1 METILNTSSS
11 RLARRSSRGLIGGA
25 VKQLRYVVPTLLAC
39 LALTS
44 CLGHG
49 DNDVGYVRAIDLVP
63 NSPELE
69 LTVDSTADVATM
81 NYGDMTPLVGIHPGS
96 HAIQVA
102 GVTASNLITQPQAT
116 YTAFGTPTTQNIVEG
131 TDYTVIAYGS
141 VPDAVQYLVIPDT
154 TLQNS
159 LPADVVVYQII
170 HAAPK
175 GPPVIMYITAPEA
188 GITEPLELGVLS
200 YGQSTS
206 EKTLTIAIPEGLL
219 NTSAV
224 LSVNVTIELRDA
236 NTGAVL
242 VPANTVTVKEQDR
255 LTFVVADNI
264 GPGSTPIV
272 VDAFD
277 SPTGAAST
285 GTLLANQNDDAEL
298 AFANVTSTAPAYNVI
313 GGLNLKTPLATDIP
327 YGEKSFYGDV
337 NSGVA
342 GTIAAPTADPTDYT
356 FLVSFPAQADQSY
369 TEYAVGPLA
378 YIAGVVLQDDRRSV
392 PTQAEF
398 RFLNAAWTLQ
408 YGPAV
413 DIYLNPPSVVF
424 NIDASNSNRPPPNY
438 PAVAFKASTAY
449 LQVLAG
455 TYQVYFVNTGTSDV
469 ILGPIN
475 LTLEDGQNT
484 TYVLTNRSDGALEM
498 LTFQDAKPP
507 VLD

>member
-11 RLARRSSRGLIGGA
+11 RLARRSSRGLIGSA
-25 VKQLRYVVPTLLAC
+25 VKQLRHVVPTLLAG
-39 LALTS
+39 LVLSS
-44 CLGHG
+44 CLGHS
-49 DNDVGYVRAIDLVP
+49 DNDVGYVRGINLVP
-63 NSPELE
+63 NSPDLE
-69 LTVDSTADVATM
+69 LTVDSNAYVASM

-96 HAIQVA
+96 HVIQVS
-102 GVTASNLITQPQAT
+102 GVVASDLVTQPQAT
-116 YTAFGTPTTQNIVEG
+116 YDAFDGTTTQNIVAG

-141 VPDAVQYLVIPDT
+141 VPDSVQYLVVPDT
-154 TLQNS
+154 TLQNT

-200 YGQSTS
+200 FGESTS
-206 EKTLTIAIPEGLL
+206 ERTLTIAIPEGLL
-219 NTSAV
+219 NTSAII
-224 LSVNVTIELRDA
+224 SVNVTIELRDA

-242 VPANTVTVKEQDR
+242 VPANTVSVNEQDR
-255 LTFVVADNI
+255 LTFVIADNI
-264 GPGSTPIV
+264 GPGATPIV
-272 VDAFD
+272 VDALD
-277 SPTGAAST
+277 SPTGAAAN
-285 GTLLANQNDDAEL
+285 GTQFANPNDDSEL
-298 AFANVTSTAPAYNVI
+298 AFANVTSTAPAFNVI

-342 GTIAAPTADPTDYT
+342 GTIAAPTSDPTDYT

-369 TEYAVGPLA
+369 TEYAVGPLQ
-378 YIAGVVLQDDRRSV
+378 YIAGVVIQDDRRSV
-392 PTQAEF
+392 PTQGEF

-424 NIDASNSNRPPPNY
+424 NIDASNTNRPPPNY
-438 PAVAFKASTAY
+438 PATAFRASTAY

-455 TYQVYFVNTGTSDV
+455 TYQVYFVNTGTSDI
-469 ILGPIN
+469 ILGPIDLN
-475 LTLEDGQNT
+475 ITAGQNST
-484 TYVLTNRSDGALEM
+484 NVLTNRSDGALEM

-507 VLD
+507 AP

>member
-1 METILNTSSS
+1 
-11 RLARRSSRGLIGGA
+11 LIGGA
-25 VKQLRYVVPTLLAC
+25 VQQLRSVVATLVAA

-44 CLGHG
+44 CLGHS
-49 DNDVGYVRAIDLVP
+49 DNDVGYVRAINLVP

-102 GVTASNLITQPQAT
+102 GVTASNLITQPQVT
-116 YTAFGTPTTQNIVEG
+116 YTAFGTPITQNIVEG

-141 VPDAVQYLVIPDT
+141 VPDAVQYLVVPDT
-154 TLQNS
+154 TLQNA

-188 GITEPLELGVLS
+188 GITEPVELGVLS
-200 YGQSTS
+200 YGESTS
-206 EKTLTIAIPEGLL
+206 ERTLTIAIPEGLL
-219 NTSAV
+219 NTSAI

-255 LTFVVADNI
+255 LTFVIADNI
-264 GPGSTPIV
+264 GPGATPIV

-277 SPTGAAST
+277 SPSGEAST
-285 GTLLANQNDDAEL
+285 GTLLANQNDDSGL

-342 GTIAAPTADPTDYT
+342 GTIAAPTSDPTDYT
-356 FLVSFPAQADQSY
+356 FLVSFAAQADQSY
-369 TEYAVGPLA
+369 TEYAVGPVA

-438 PAVAFKASTAY
+438 PATAFKAFTAY

-469 ILGPIN
+469 ILGPIDI
-475 LTLEDGQNT
+475 TLENGQNT
-484 TYVLTNRSDGALEM
+484 TYVLTNRPDGALEM

-507 VLD
+507 VPD